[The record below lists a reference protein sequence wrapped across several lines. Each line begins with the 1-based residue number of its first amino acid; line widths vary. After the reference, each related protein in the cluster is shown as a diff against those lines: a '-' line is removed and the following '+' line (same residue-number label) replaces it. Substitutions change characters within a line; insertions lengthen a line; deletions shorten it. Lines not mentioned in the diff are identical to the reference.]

1 MGRVR
6 DRYDHL
12 DVPPWRRRRGIRESL
27 RTIGAPV
34 TPADVGI
41 PDEIAVEALLMAKT
55 IRPERFT
62 IFDMGI
68 TKESAEKLVQMLYV
82 E

>member
-1 MGRVR
+1 
-6 DRYDHL
+6 
-12 DVPPWRRRRGIRESL
+12 
-27 RTIGAPV
+27 
-34 TPADVGI
+34 
-41 PDEIAVEALLMAKT
+41 MAKT

-68 TKESAEKLVQMLYV
+68 TKHSAEKLVRMLYR

>member
-1 MGRVR
+1 
-6 DRYDHL
+6 
-12 DVPPWRRRRGIRESL
+12 
-27 RTIGAPV
+27 
-34 TPADVGI
+34 
-41 PDEIAVEALLMAKT
+41 MAKT

-68 TKESAEKLVQMLYV
+68 TKDSAKNLIRMLYV

>member
-1 MGRVR
+1 M
-6 DRYDHL
+6 
-12 DVPPWRRRRGIRESL
+12 
-27 RTIGAPV
+27 IGAPT

-41 PDEIAVEALLMAKT
+41 DDDIAAEALLMAKT

-62 IFDMGI
+62 ILDMGL
-68 TKESAEKLVQMLYV
+68 TKESAEKLVRMLYK

>member
-1 MGRVR
+1 MYLHGG
-6 DRYDHL
+6 D
-12 DVPPWRRRRGIRESL
+12 WKGIRASL
-27 RTIGAPV
+27 KMIGAPT

-41 PDEIAVEALLMAKT
+41 DDDTAVDALLMAKS

-62 IFDMGI
+62 IFDMGL
-68 TKESAEKLVQMLYV
+68 TKESAENLVRMLYK

>member
-1 MGRVR
+1 
-6 DRYDHL
+6 
-12 DVPPWRRRRGIRESL
+12 
-27 RTIGAPV
+27 V

-41 PDEIAVEALLMAKT
+41 PDETAVEALLMAKS

-68 TKESAEKLVQMLYV
+68 TKESAEKLVQMLYS

>member
-1 MGRVR
+1 MAGTGGVS
-6 DRYDHL
+6 
-12 DVPPWRRRRGIRESL
+12 G
-27 RTIGAPV
+27 

-41 PDEIAVEALLMAKT
+41 DDAIAVEALLLAKT

-68 TKESAEKLVQMLYV
+68 TRESAQNLVRILYS

>member
-1 MGRVR
+1 
-6 DRYDHL
+6 
-12 DVPPWRRRRGIRESL
+12 
-27 RTIGAPV
+27 V

-41 PDEIAVEALLMAKT
+41 DDAVAVEALLMAKT

-62 IFDMGI
+62 IFDMGL
-68 TKESAEKLVQMLYV
+68 TRESAERLVRMLYT